1 MTIAKSSPATAPVLS
16 FPRFEG
22 QIYPRLDAEGVV
34 RFVADPD
41 ALLKLPGSELEHVR
55 VLMTSA
61 TRGCSAAMARAMP
74 KLGLVVSQGV
84 GTDRIDQA
92 FLKERGIKVR
102 PVGEALTEDVADLAM
117 ALLQMTCRNLV
128 RADAFVRGGEWQRKR
143 FDPPG
148 ESLVD
153 QTVGI
158 GGLSG
163 RIGQAIARRAV
174 ASRMKVVGLRRPSN
188 EALGVP
194 LFDDWRA
201 MAEASD
207 VLMLAVPGTTETR
220 HIIGALELS
229 ALGSKGFLVNV
240 GRGDAVDTAALID
253 ALERNIIAGA
263 GLDVFEGEPA
273 VPSRL
278 AALSNVTLSPH
289 IAGATRGARARG
301 AKIAED
307 EVLAFLGR

>member
-1 MTIAKSSPATAPVLS
+1 MTNLSPSKAGAPVIS

-22 QIYPRLDAEGVV
+22 QSYPRLDAESLV
-34 RFVADPD
+34 RIVADPD
-41 ALLKLPGSELEHVR
+41 ALLKLLPAELAHVR

-74 KLGLVVSQGV
+74 NLGLVVSQGV
-84 GTDRIDQA
+84 GQERVDLP
-92 FLKERGIKVR
+92 FLAERGIRVR
-102 PVGEALTEDVADLAM
+102 SVGEALTEDVADIAM
-117 ALLQMTCRNLV
+117 ALLQMTCRSLV
-128 RADAFVRGGEWQRKR
+128 RADAFARSGEWQRKR

-148 ESLVD
+148 ESLVGK
-153 QTVGI
+153 TIGI

-174 ASRMKVVGLRRPSN
+174 ASRMVVAGLRRPSN

-194 LFDDWRA
+194 LYEDWRA
-201 MAEASD
+201 LAEACD
-207 VLMLAVPGTTETR
+207 VLVLAVPGMPTTR
-220 HIIGALELS
+220 HVIGAPELT
-229 ALGSKGFLVNV
+229 ALGPKGFLINV

-253 ALERNIIAGA
+253 ALEQNVIAGA
-263 GLDVFEGEPA
+263 GLDVLEGEPV
-273 VPSRL
+273 VPPRL
-278 AALSNVTLSPH
+278 AALPNVTLSPH
-289 IAGATRGARARG
+289 IAGATWGARARG